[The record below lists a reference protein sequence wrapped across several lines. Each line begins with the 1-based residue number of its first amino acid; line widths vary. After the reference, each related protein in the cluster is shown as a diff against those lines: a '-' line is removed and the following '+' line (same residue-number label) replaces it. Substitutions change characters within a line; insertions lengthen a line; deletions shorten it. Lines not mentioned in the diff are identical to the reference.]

1 MSQFTKTAHQA
12 EKHLAALNS
21 SLKVFLQ
28 AAENYPRHAVQKKP
42 SAKAFS
48 ATEIVYHMLDVE
60 HLWQERM
67 RGLVEQTMTHFQQMD
82 PDKVAIEKNYNEKPY
97 DKGILELKK
106 AREETHKLV
115 RAMMPRELE
124 YVGIHSKY
132 GEMDTFRILETIEE
146 HDHTHAAQ
154 LNRTLQQV
162 SGQSPIG

>member
-1 MSQFTKTAHQA
+1 MSQYTKPGPQA
-12 EKHLAALNS
+12 DDHLAALDS
-21 SLKVFLQ
+21 SLKVFLD
-28 AAENYPRHAVQKKP
+28 AAENYPRDAVKKKP
-42 SAKAFS
+42 SPKAFS

-60 HLWQERM
+60 HLWQKRM

-82 PDKVAIEKNYNEKPY
+82 PDKVAIESNYNEKSY
-97 DKGILELKK
+97 DNGILELKK

-115 RAMMPRELE
+115 RSMMPRELE

-154 LNRTLQQV
+154 LQRTLQQV
-162 SGQSPIG
+162 GAQFAQR